1 MLHSVRFIGELF
13 KIRLVSVKI
22 MRQCILRCL
31 SKPEDEDWLE
41 RLCVLLT
48 TIGKELECPT
58 PLPAGKLTKK
68 KSSVEMVCY

>member
-1 MLHSVRFIGELF
+1 
-13 KIRLVSVKI
+13 